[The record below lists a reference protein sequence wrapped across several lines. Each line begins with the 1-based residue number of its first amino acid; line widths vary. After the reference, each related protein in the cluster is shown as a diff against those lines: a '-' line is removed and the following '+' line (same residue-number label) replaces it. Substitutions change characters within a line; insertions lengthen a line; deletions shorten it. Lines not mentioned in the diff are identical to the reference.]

1 MAIPTF
7 AVTPFQG
14 VSGASKN
21 LNAGAA
27 SANVEI
33 LPAMP
38 PDANPKLRQVRI
50 CNLSLTDD
58 AFIAFGDSS
67 VAAVLATGMAV
78 PHGDVEIFTIGSATH
93 IAAITAGGAVVLN
106 LTPGGGV

>member
-14 VSGASKN
+14 ASGASVT
-21 LNAGAA
+21 LNASGASS
-27 SANVEI
+27 SAQI
-33 LPAMP
+33 LPTMP

-58 AFIAFGDSS
+58 AYIAFGDSS
-67 VAAVLATGMAV
+67 VAAALATGMAV